1 MSLVR
6 KLSAAG
12 LLAAVLAGGLLATAG
27 PAAARTVPG
36 AQAGAQAAGGPLAAA
51 PTCECGWPSTD

>member
-36 AQAGAQAAGGPLAAA
+36 AQAAGGPLAAA